1 MFFDTDLLSMIA
13 VSKNIELCGPKKTDP
28 SCKHPKV
35 LSNMPNFPVFLLNFP
50 LLFFL
55 GGSAQ
60 THFHYVPYIEFMTS
74 QMSFMSRYL
83 WTHPLISTIEI

>member
-1 MFFDTDLLSMIA
+1 MTTKVAALNTPITTKEVRTITECREIL
-13 VSKNIELCGPKKTDP
+13 KTDP
-28 SCKHPKV
+28 SSLTDDEVIQLLESKV

-60 THFHYVPYIEFMTS
+60 THFHYVPYIE
-74 QMSFMSRYL
+74 L
-83 WTHPLISTIEI
+83 

>member
-1 MFFDTDLLSMIA
+1 MVQTLY
-13 VSKNIELCGPKKTDP
+13 VRNIVTLRVTEKIPLGLA
-28 SCKHPKV
+28 KV

-50 LLFFL
+50 LLFFS

-83 WTHPLISTIEI
+83 WTHPLMSTIEI